1 MISVEEVLGE
11 LPDYA
16 KDIRLNLETLLAA
29 GHSLTQAQTLGIAV
43 ASAASSQCAPLLAAL
58 AHKARTEVGDALVD
72 DALAAATLMAMNN
85 VYYRFRHIVEEP
97 VYKDKPPRLRMN
109 RLAKVATNKADFELF
124 CLAVSAI
131 NNCQTC
137 VQSHEKAVRTAGLS
151 DEQVHDAIRVA
162 ATVRAVATG
171 HTARAGLPTEDA
183 RGA

>member
-72 DALAAATLMAMNN
+72 DA
-85 VYYRFRHIVEEP
+85 IVEEP